1 MVPASLAASRQSRSK
16 DSRSAGGVEEEG
28 EIVVTKKITARVR
41 NSHPRLYFHCSHEEL
56 FSCIVPS
63 LLQYLWTVSYG
74 HGAVQIL
81 GTKGRLAVMVLR
93 ANWMRQE

>member
-1 MVPASLAASRQSRSK
+1 MVPASLAAFRQPHSQ
-16 DSRSAGGVEEEG
+16 DSQGAVGVEDEG
-28 EIVVTKKITARVR
+28 EDVLTKKITARVR

-56 FSCIVPS
+56 FSRIVPS

>member
-1 MVPASLAASRQSRSK
+1 MVPASLAASRQPCFK

-56 FSCIVPS
+56 FSRIAS
-63 LLQYLWTVSYG
+63 ILTSILQTLSYG